1 MKKLLLLLSFTLFN
15 NLLMAQNTEPISFLA
30 LGDSYTIGESVSE
43 TERWP
48 IQLAAELAKKGY
60 SVNSPKI
67 IAKTGWR
74 TDELMAAINADE
86 NLEESYDLVSLL
98 IGVNNQYQGKTVTS
112 YEPEFEQL
120 LIKAI
125 ELAGGNADKVFVVSI
140 PDYGKTPFGKEKE
153 EQIEI
158 AIDKYN
164 EVNKYFAKKYGVRYF
179 DITPISRRAAFQEN
193 LVAADGL
200 HPSGEMY
207 TMWVEL
213 MVSKVAR
220 MLKK

>member
-48 IQLAAELAKKGY
+48 IQLAAELAEKGY
-60 SVNSPKI
+60 SVKSPKI

-74 TDELMAAINADE
+74 TDELMDAISADE